1 MNGTNFAAGGY
12 RFVLK
17 APKHNK
23 SRTIMPHGKRF
34 IEERFKEI
42 QRFKGFKK
50 FKDSKI
56 QGFKGFRI
64 YGFEVRFYG

>member
-34 IEERFKEI
+34 IEERFEEI
-42 QRFKGFKK
+42 QK
-50 FKDSKI
+50 FKNLTI
-56 QGFKGFRI
+56 QQLNKSTI
-64 YGFEVRFYG
+64 